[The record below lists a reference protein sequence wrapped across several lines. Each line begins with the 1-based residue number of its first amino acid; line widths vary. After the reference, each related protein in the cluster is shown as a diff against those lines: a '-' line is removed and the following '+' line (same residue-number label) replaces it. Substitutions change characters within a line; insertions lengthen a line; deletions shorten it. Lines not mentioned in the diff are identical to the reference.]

1 MKAIAILS
9 FPGLMLA
16 SAITVRAQKPADHT
30 AAHRNAHSKQEVD
43 YVNTIIGTPFA
54 GFAEGLEGG
63 GTLPAVGLPY
73 AMTNFLAQTGEN
85 KMGRTSYVYEDT
97 KIMGFLASH
106 QPTVWMGDYGY
117 VSVMPQ
123 VGALRVLPKER
134 ALAFNHADEV
144 AKPYYYSVRM
154 DAGGGQMIKGEIAA
168 ASRAGMFR
176 FTFPAS
182 EEARLIIQ
190 GINLNPEL
198 TDPSND
204 YTERIRTIKGYV
216 HIDAA
221 RKEITGYN
229 PDRQSAQLGPAMPNF
244 KGYFIIQMDKPI
256 ASFGTWDNATVS
268 AGSVDQYGTRRSSG
282 FGSHH
287 HSLAWSKPASISK
300 RKFRTGISML

>member
-1 MKAIAILS
+1 MKAIAILF

-16 SAITVRAQKPADHT
+16 SAVTVRAQKPADHT

-123 VGALRVLPKER
+123 VGPLRALPKER
-134 ALAFNHADEV
+134 ALAFDHADEV
-144 AKPYYYSVRM
+144 AKPYYYSVKM

-168 ASRAGMFR
+168 ASRTGV
-176 FTFPAS
+176 
-182 EEARLIIQ
+182 
-190 GINLNPEL
+190 
-198 TDPSND
+198 
-204 YTERIRTIKGYV
+204 TI
-216 HIDAA
+216 
-221 RKEITGYN
+221 
-229 PDRQSAQLGPAMPNF
+229 
-244 KGYFIIQMDKPI
+244 
-256 ASFGTWDNATVS
+256 
-268 AGSVDQYGTRRSSG
+268 
-282 FGSHH
+282 
-287 HSLAWSKPASISK
+287 SIS
-300 RKFRTGISML
+300 RS